1 MYKLIMWFAYKANKK
16 EIHAKHR
23 VVFFL
28 KYWIQSVY
36 VVLHKTS
43 NFGILEIKIVMNM
56 NFFKKS

>member
-1 MYKLIMWFAYKANKK
+1 MWFAYKANKK